1 MQRFTRL
8 VLGIGFCVC
17 VTFAPIASAQTA
29 SPSGSAL
36 PTAAELSDRCAK
48 ASGGAAWSKL
58 STMVL
63 NGTMEIPAAHVTGKV
78 DLYAKAPNR
87 ALRIVTIADRQY
99 VMKNGYDGQVG
110 WELGPPKGL
119 RRLVAAELEQARQ
132 EAIFDSDVRLK
143 ELFPDMQVV
152 EKSKVGDRDAYVA
165 LMRTRPSAKASKY
178 YFDAQTGL
186 RIAEESENPA
196 PNGQLE
202 KTMTYYEDYRAVGG
216 VQIPFRIRFTS
227 ASVNFTI
234 TIENARV
241 NVAVDDAMFAMP
253 AAETLQAETS
263 QAQTSGSAAS
273 EVVDE
278 GDIDGNLYTNKVFGL
293 AYKFPEGWT
302 PHGDKTKKHIME
314 VGKGAVEGDSN
325 LEKSAYQNAEKRTQ
339 MLLTVFKY
347 PLGTPADDN
356 DGVTVMSE
364 DVSFAPGIKTGKD
377 YLLIMAKG
385 LSASK
390 VPMEFQGE
398 PTELTA
404 GGQTFYKQ
412 NVLLTVH
419 SKQVY
424 EAIVTTI
431 VKEHALA
438 FIFIGMSEEGRASL
452 VKTLDTVH
460 FENSRRE
467 PSTALKAAAQ

>member
-17 VTFAPIASAQTA
+17 LTIAPTASAQTT
-29 SPSGSAL
+29 SSSESRL

-48 ASGGAAWSKL
+48 ASGGAAWSRL

-63 NGTMEIPAAHVTGKV
+63 TGTMDIPAAHITGKV
-78 DLYAKAPNR
+78 ELYAKAPNR

-119 RRLVAAELEQARQ
+119 RRLVAADLEQARQ

-152 EKSKVGDRDAYVA
+152 GKAKVGDRDAYVA

-216 VQIPFRIRFTS
+216 VQIPFRIRFAS

-234 TIENARV
+234 TIENARA
-241 NVAVDDAMFAMP
+241 NVAIGDAMFAMP
-253 AAETLQAETS
+253 AAETL

-278 GDIDGNLYTNKVFGL
+278 GDIDGNLYTNKFFGL

-314 VGKGAVEGDSN
+314 VGKGAVEGDTN

-347 PLGTPADDN
+347 PLGTPVDDN
-356 DGVTVMSE
+356 DGVTLMSE
-364 DVSFAPGIKTGKD
+364 DVSFAPGIKTGRD

-385 LSASK
+385 LTASK

-404 GGQTFYKQ
+404 GGQTFYRQ
-412 NVLLTVH
+412 NTVLTVH

-438 FIFIGMSEEGRASL
+438 FIFIGMSDEGRASL

-460 FENSRRE
+460 FENSRHE
-467 PSTALKAAAQ
+467 PSTTLKAAAQ

>member
-1 MQRFTRL
+1 MQRFIRL

-17 VTFAPIASAQTA
+17 VTFAPIANAQTA
-29 SPSGSAL
+29 SPSSSPL

-58 STMVL
+58 STIVL
-63 NGTMEIPAAHVTGKV
+63 NGTMEIPAAHITAKV
-78 DLYAKAPNR
+78 ELYEKAPNR
-87 ALRIVTIADRQY
+87 SLRVITIADRQF
-99 VMKNGYDGQVG
+99 VLKHGYDGEVG

-119 RRLVAAELEQARQ
+119 HRLVAADLEQARQ

-143 ELFPDMQVV
+143 ELFPDMTVV
-152 EKSKVGDRDAYVA
+152 GKSKVGDRDAYVA
-165 LMRTRPSAKASKY
+165 LMRTRPSAKTTKY
-178 YFDAQTGL
+178 YFDVQTGL
-186 RIAEESENPA
+186 RIAEESENLA

-202 KTMTYYEDYRAVGG
+202 KATTFYEDYRAVGG
-216 VQIPFRIRFTS
+216 VQIPFRLRFTS
-227 ASVNFTI
+227 ATVNFTI
-234 TIENARV
+234 TIDNARV

-253 AAETLQAETS
+253 AAETLQA
-263 QAQTSGSAAS
+263 QTSGSGTA
-273 EVVDE
+273 ETVDE
-278 GDIDGNLYTNKVFGL
+278 GDIDGNLYTNKFFGL

-314 VGKGAVEGDSN
+314 IGKGAVSGETTLD
-325 LEKSAYQNAEKRTQ
+325 KSVYQDAEKRTLI
-339 MLLTVFKY
+339 LLSVFKY
-347 PLGTPADDN
+347 PLGTPVDDN

-377 YLLIMAKG
+377 YLQIMARG
-385 LSASK
+385 LVASK

-398 PTELTA
+398 PTEMTVA
-404 GGQTFYKQ
+404 GQTFYRQ
-412 NVLLTVH
+412 NALLTVRT
-419 SKQVY
+419 KQVY

-438 FIFIGMSEEGRASL
+438 FIFVGMSDESRSAL

-460 FENSRRE
+460 LENSRRE
-467 PSTALKAAAQ
+467 ASTTLKAATQQEQ